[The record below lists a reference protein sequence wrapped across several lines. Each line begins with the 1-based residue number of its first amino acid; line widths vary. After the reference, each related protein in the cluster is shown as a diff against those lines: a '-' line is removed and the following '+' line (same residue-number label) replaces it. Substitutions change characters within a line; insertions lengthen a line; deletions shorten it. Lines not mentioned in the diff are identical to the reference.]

1 MSNKLRPKSSKRS
14 RGSYRGPKFVQ
25 LFRFVLD
32 SEAYIS
38 LSANARSALIEVNR
52 GYNGSNNGAIVL
64 SVRSIAERMGCHI
77 ETASC
82 ALQELVKKGFI
93 EERVKGAYSVKFRRA
108 TEWRLT
114 DRRCDVTGAEQSQ
127 AFLKWQ
133 NPDPEPKPKSKPKPK
148 SQKRKPQYGKS
159 VLYTTEN
166 PYTGNFSAP
175 LSQYG
180 KSVHCEPLYG
190 TENPYTSISTSL
202 ERAVVLPAA
211 VLSDDGVDPTAA
223 GIGHNAG
230 PPLDLPDNRPSPA
243 AAVPASAAAAP
254 DDLLDIPPFLR
265 RR

>member
-14 RGSYRGPKFVQ
+14 RRSYRGPNFVQ
-25 LFRFVLD
+25 LFRYVLD
-32 SEAYIS
+32 SKAYIS

-52 GYNGSNNGAIVL
+52 GYNGVNNGAIVL

-93 EERVKGAYSVKFRRA
+93 EERVKGSYSVKFRRA

-114 DRRCDVTGAEQSQ
+114 DRRCDVTGVEQSQ

-133 NPDPEPKPKSKPKPK
+133 NPDPEPKSKPK

-159 VLYTTEN
+159 VLYSTEK

-175 LSQYG
+175 PPQYG
-180 KSVHCEPLYG
+180 KTLHCEPLYG
-190 TENPYTSISTSL
+190 TENPYTSISTNL

-211 VLSDDGVDPTAA
+211 VLSDDGVEPTAA
-223 GIGHNAG
+223 EIGHNAG